1 MARPASEQ
9 PTPAELE
16 VLKILWE
23 IGPATVRQVLGEF
36 ERRNDRRAYT
46 TIMSLMNVMADKKL
60 LKRTPRGRAYV
71 YTAIAPRE
79 KTLQGMVGDLWQ
91 RAFEGSA
98 ASLVTRLLQESKPTR
113 EELDLIREAI
123 GRFEQEQEEDQ

>member
-23 IGPATVRQVLGEF
+23 IGPATVRDVLSEF

-46 TIMSLMNVMADKKL
+46 TIMSLMSVMADKGL
-60 LKRTPRGRAYV
+60 LERSPKGRAYI
-71 YTAIAPRE
+71 YTA
-79 KTLQGMVGDLWQ
+79 
-91 RAFEGSA
+91 
-98 ASLVTRLLQESKPTR
+98 
-113 EELDLIREAI
+113 
-123 GRFEQEQEEDQ
+123 